1 MNLISNDLN
10 LIEDKIH
17 FVPKLFIVPFF
28 LIGAIILLTV
38 RYGWQGA
45 VGTISILFFFAIS
58 YSCTIVT
65 AKIISKINDLKD
77 KRIKLIS

>member
-10 LIEDKIH
+10 LIEDKIQYI
-17 FVPKLFIVPFF
+17 PKLFIVPFF
-28 LIGAIILLTV
+28 LIGAVILLTV

-45 VGTISILFFFAIS
+45 VDIFIYFLFFVVG
-58 YSCTIVT
+58 YSCTIIT

-77 KRIKLIS
+77 KRIKFIS